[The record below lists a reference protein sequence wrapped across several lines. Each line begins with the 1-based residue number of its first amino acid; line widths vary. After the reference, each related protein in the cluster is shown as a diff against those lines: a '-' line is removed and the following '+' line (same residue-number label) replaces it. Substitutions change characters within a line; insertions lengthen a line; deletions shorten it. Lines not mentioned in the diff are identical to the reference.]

1 MLQKREKK
9 SLAWWPVLLVL
20 LAFALVPLIG
30 ATTLNNPHT
39 KAGYPGWQETQL
51 PGMTVLLPP
60 EWSLSVGEEDVPG
73 RRPLTLTGKGGEV
86 LAEGFLFPSGMG
98 EAAFSAATEAMAGV
112 PLSEYRSTG
121 GFEAIVMGRG
131 GSFRRGIFFSDDVK
145 VLDTHSLMLRGD
157 TARLHLW
164 FPYCEGAEYNALADY
179 ARAIISAFRK

>member
-9 SLAWWPVLLVL
+9 SLVWWPVLLVL
-20 LAFALVPLIG
+20 LAFALVPLFS
-30 ATTLNNPHT
+30 ATTLSNPHT
-39 KAGYPGWQETQL
+39 KAGYPSWQETQL

-164 FPYCEGAEYNALADY
+164 FPYCEGAEYDALADY